1 MKKVY
6 IVGYV
11 YDDFSGGGFS
21 NVYISDNINDAI
33 KFMQESDCEDLAIRT
48 YSLRKEVEE
57 YEIREDEI
65 IKRLI

>member
-11 YDDFSGGGFS
+11 YDDFSDGGFS
-21 NVYISDNINDAI
+21 NVYISDSINDAI
-33 KFMQESDCEDLAIRT
+33 RFMQESDCESLAIRT